1 MPSLLSLLQALEPPK
16 PEPAKL
22 APPPPPPEPRYW
34 APVALELHPQRVQC
48 SCGAEFHAAPLLFI
62 RECCGTRTRLRRVY
76 KPGQFSNVPRVQ
88 VEPDLTHVDACEA
101 CFVPELRSPQLALF
115 DEPVEEF
122 HTPPGTPSSHAER
135 LAQIDRLRES
145 FWAAEAQRGGF
156 FL

>member
-1 MPSLLSLLQALEPPK
+1 MPSLLSLLQALEQPK
-16 PEPAKL
+16 VEQP

-48 SCGAEFHAAPLLFI
+48 ACGAEFHAAPLLFV

-76 KPGQFSNVPRVQ
+76 KPGQFAGVPRLQ

-101 CFVPELRSPQLALF
+101 CFVPALSSPQLALF

-122 HTPPGTPSSHAER
+122 HTPPGQPTPHAA
-135 LAQIDRLRES
+135 LVAQIERLRES
-145 FWAAEAQRGGF
+145 WQAAEAQRGGF